1 MLLTPRLFVHNQDAS
16 NSDVAPEK
24 RTLQGG
30 FPALPAVCVVPRGM
44 CSFRRIR
51 LVGTGRNAQKA
62 AALKASKEAL
72 PGENGTYIA
81 PDVGEVVRAATPT
94 DMAGVWN
101 FAKSEAHQ
109 GRYMPESLAQVPHDN
124 GARLVHGLSGYE
136 GQIWIDKN
144 LVASRWWLNPPSA
157 NSWDVF
163 MRAAQDGLGAMDYPL
178 PVASAVPWR
187 RDIAPFTLDPD
198 QLAYWFS
205 PRNLGAAVGTVL
217 ACGFLFMGAGYLRNS
232 LALSKTNAAMEGL
245 STETQLILS
254 QQRRAMANL
263 RYAQNYDALGRND
276 TVLMGLSALATVL
289 GETDLSIERF
299 DIRLGQIDARLRG
312 ETEISVPDVVSL
324 LEADPGLS
332 SVSVTLDAQGAVLIT
347 ADLGD
352 GMTSFEGGGL

>member
-16 NSDVAPEK
+16 HPDAEPAK
-24 RTLQGG
+24 QTLEAG
-30 FPALPAVCVVPRGM
+30 FPGVPAICIVPRGM

-51 LVGTGRNAQKA
+51 LIGTGRNAQKA

-72 PGENGTYIA
+72 PGENGTHIA
-81 PDVGEVVRAATPT
+81 PDVGDIVRAATPT

-101 FAKSEAHQ
+101 FAKTDSHK
-109 GRYMPESLAQVPHDN
+109 GRYLPESLAQMPHDN

-136 GQIWIDKN
+136 GQIWIDQN

-157 NSWDVF
+157 ESWDVF
-163 MRAAQDGLGAMDYPL
+163 IRAAQDGLGAMDYPL

-187 RDIAPFTLDPD
+187 ADIAPFTLDPD
-198 QLAYWFS
+198 QLSYWFS
-205 PRNLGAAVGTVL
+205 PRNLGAVIGTAL
-217 ACGFLFMGAGYLRNS
+217 ACGLLFLGAGYVRNS
-232 LALSKTNAAMEGL
+232 LTLSKTNAAMEGL

-254 QQRRAMANL
+254 QQRRAVANL

-276 TVLMGLSALATVL
+276 TVLMGLNAMATVL

-324 LEADPGLS
+324 LEADAGLS

-352 GMTSFEGGGL
+352 APIAAGGGL